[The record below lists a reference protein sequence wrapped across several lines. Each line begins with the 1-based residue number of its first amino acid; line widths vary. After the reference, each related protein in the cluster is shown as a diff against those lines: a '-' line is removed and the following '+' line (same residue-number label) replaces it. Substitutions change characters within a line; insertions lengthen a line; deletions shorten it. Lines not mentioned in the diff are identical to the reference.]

1 MVAHESPAVTKNKI
15 FELQEAQEE
24 LKNIIGEISKLKYE
38 IQTNKPLRHLISDAS
53 DVKFYNHYLNK
64 LSNEDGHTTYFHT
77 IWLVA
82 ECYMYRRLREMF
94 ELS

>member
-1 MVAHESPAVTKNKI
+1 MKE
-15 FELQEAQEE
+15 
-24 LKNIIGEISKLKYE
+24 IIGEISKLKYE
-38 IQTNKPLRHLISDAS
+38 IQTNKPLRHLKSDAI
-53 DVKFYNHYLNK
+53 DVKFYNDYLDR

>member
-1 MVAHESPAVTKNKI
+1 M
-15 FELQEAQEE
+15 QEAQEE
-24 LKNIIGEISKLKYE
+24 LKDIIGEISKLKYE
-38 IQTNKPLRHLISDAS
+38 VQTNKPLRHLTSDGA
-53 DVKFYNHYLNK
+53 DVEFYNDYLDK

-77 IWLVA
+77 IWLMA